1 MKFAGNYKDKPAVP
15 AVTVSEAVITEQ
27 TGYMTTKQLVEQMV
41 LAGQRLYDY
50 RHGLLDHDVDQG
62 MENDEEDFDQP
73 PSRPYD
79 RDMVEEQEDIEERL
93 YEQQNKKAEKSAV
106 QEEAKQGREDVVEV
120 PKKESGKAPEQ
131 EELS

>member
-1 MKFAGNYKDKPAVP
+1 MKFAGNYKDKPVVP

-62 MENDEEDFDQP
+62 QENDEEDFDQP
-73 PSRPYD
+73 PSRPYE

-93 YEQQNKKAEKSAV
+93 YDRQNKKSKEATAE
-106 QEEAKQGREDVVEV
+106 QEEQSPEDVVQVSE
-120 PKKESGKAPEQ
+120 KESGEASKQ
-131 EELS
+131 EGVS